1 MTKSGAEKI
10 LTPPDR
16 EGDAFNPSLALQ
28 NLGAVAENLGI
39 ELEPKGP
46 PSAFAVTGIT
56 LTEIEVIL
64 PLSNGQSYKEIAERN
79 HTSVANITSTISS
92 LSLKLTGSSK
102 VNREKLA
109 VLAKQLAEAPDSF
122 VIPQEII
129 SKRSEE
135 LLREIGGATA
145 SLAALIQKNS

>member
-39 ELEPKGP
+39 ELEPEEQ
-46 PSAFAVTGIT
+46 PSAFAATGIT
-56 LTEIEVIL
+56 LTEIEIII
-64 PLSNGQSYKEIAERN
+64 PLSNGRSDEEIAERN
-79 HTSVANITSTISS
+79 HTSVDNVTSTILS

-102 VNREKLA
+102 VNRERLA
-109 VLAKQLAEAPDSF
+109 VLAKQLAEDPDSF
-122 VIPQEII
+122 VIPQEIV
-129 SKRSEE
+129 SKKSEE
-135 LLREIGGATA
+135 LLKEIGRTTA
-145 SLAALIQKNS
+145 LLAALIQKNS